1 MILVTGSTGKVGQ
14 QLVSTLQAA
23 KASFRALAR
32 SDASAR
38 DLAAKGVQVV
48 RGDIADQASMRA
60 ALRGVE
66 TLFLLSSGADPY
78 AAEAPAVAVAKAAG
92 VKRVVKLS
100 VNGADADATNSFLRG
115 HARVDRLLEESGMAW
130 TFVRPTF
137 FMQNWVLYNA
147 PGIRAGQPVY
157 ANAGT
162 SRIGWVDTRDIAAVA
177 AVALVDPAHDG
188 RIYDLTGPEALSY
201 AEVAGRLGKLLG
213 REVAYVAVSDRA
225 AFDAMHS
232 AGVPADYAFA
242 LTTLNQAVRRGL
254 ADATTDTVELVT
266 GRPARTMD
274 AFLRENA
281 DEFRAG

>member
-14 QLVSTLQAA
+14 QLVSILQQSRAE
-23 KASFRALAR
+23 FRALAR

-48 RGDIADQASMRA
+48 RGDIADQASMRT
-60 ALRGVE
+60 ALRGID
-66 TLFLLSSGADPY
+66 TLFLLSAGADPY
-78 AAEAPAVAVAKAAG
+78 TAEAPVVAVAKAAG

-147 PGIRAGQPVY
+147 PSIRAGQPVY
-157 ANAGT
+157 ANAGS

-177 AVALVDPAHDG
+177 AAALVDRAHDG

-201 AEVAGRLGKLLG
+201 ADVAGRLGKLLG
-213 REVAYVAVSDRA
+213 RDVKYVAVSDRA
-225 AFDAMHS
+225 AFEAMRG

-254 ADATTDTVELVT
+254 ADMTTDTIELVT
-266 GRPARTMD
+266 GRPSRTMD

-281 DEFRAG
+281 NEFRGG

>member
-14 QLVSTLQAA
+14 QLVHSLQQA
-23 KASFRALAR
+23 KVEFRALAR
-32 SDASAR
+32 SDGSAR
-38 DLAAKGVQVV
+38 ELAGKGVQVV
-48 RGDIADQASMRA
+48 RGDLADPASMRT
-60 ALRGVE
+60 ALRGVD
-66 TLFLLSSGADPY
+66 TLFLLSAGADPF
-78 AAEAPAVAVAKAAG
+78 AAEAATVGIAKAAG
-92 VKRVVKLS
+92 VRRIVKLS

-115 HARVDRLLEESGMAW
+115 HARVDRLIEDSGMAW

-147 PGIRAGQPVY
+147 PAVRAGQPVY
-157 ANAGT
+157 ANAGS

-177 AVALVDPAHDG
+177 AAALTDAGHDG

-213 REVAYVAVSDRA
+213 REVKYVAVSDRA
-225 AFDAMHS
+225 AFDAMRG

-254 ADATTDTVELVT
+254 ADATTDTVELAT

-274 AFLRENA
+274 AFLRENLN
-281 DEFRAG
+281 EFRSG